1 MMQELSFTGREV
13 GLIYANAALAATV
26 SPMIVGVIAD
36 KYISVEKLL
45 FGLHIV
51 GAGLLVAMAKADSFQ
66 IFYVVNMAYMLCYMP
81 TFSLSNS
88 MSFHHVADVKRDYPR
103 VRVWGTIAWIAA
115 GMMVGFLNI
124 EAVATPLLIAAA
136 CSVVHGF
143 YCLTLPKTPPATDRA
158 SSFMKDMK
166 SPEMQ
171 KLFHDRGF
179 QAIVIS
185 LVLISIPAAY
195 YYSFVNP
202 FLNEMGVKNAAAK
215 MSIGQIT
222 EIGMMLA
229 LPWFINVWKLRW
241 IIALGLFLWGARYGL
256 FTLGMNLQQ
265 EWIYILA
272 LATHGVAYIFG
283 MLTAQIYIDIKVPT
297 YLRSTAQGF
306 FSFLT
311 MGLMAFIATYIAG
324 ETVSIHTLADGSH
337 DWAAIWTLPFYCG
350 LGTALFF
357 ALYFRRTST

>member
-1 MMQELSFTGREV
+1 MMQELSFLGTEV
-13 GLIYANAALAATV
+13 GLVYANAALAATF
-26 SPMIVGVIAD
+26 SPLIVGVIAD
-36 KYISVEKLL
+36 KYISLEKLL

-51 GAGLLVAMAKADSFQ
+51 GAVLLVAMSQTTSFE
-66 IFYVVNMAYMLCYMP
+66 IFYVINMVYMLCYMP

-103 VRVWGTIAWIAA
+103 VRVWGTIAWIVA
-115 GMMVGFLNI
+115 GIVVGLLNI
-124 EAVATPLLIAAA
+124 EAVSTPFLIAAA
-136 CSVVHGF
+136 CSVVHAF
-143 YCLTLPKTPPATDRA
+143 YCLTLPDTPPAPDRG
-158 SSFMKDMK
+158 SSFLKDLQ
-166 SPEMQ
+166 SPEMRE
-171 KLFHDRGF
+171 LFRDRGF
-179 QAIVIS
+179 RAIIIS

-202 FLNEMGVKNAAAK
+202 FLHEVGVENAAAK

-229 LPWFINVWKLRW
+229 LPWFIRVWSLRW
-241 IIALGLFLWGARYGL
+241 IITIGLFLWGARYGL
-256 FTLGMNLQQ
+256 FTLGMKLDQ
-265 EWIYILA
+265 EWIHIVA
-272 LATHGVAYIFG
+272 IATHGVAYIFG

-324 ETVSIHTLADGSH
+324 ETVSFNTFADGSH

-350 LGTALFF
+350 IATSVFF
-357 ALYFRRTST
+357 LAYFRRST